1 MPQTNYQRG
10 YRLERLAVK
19 QLRDKGYY
27 VVRSAGS
34 HGAVDLV
41 AFNRQ
46 EIILIQVGVKG
57 RKGAADIEMLRRVHG
72 PAGVTSRQMWLWD
85 SKAREWLVVEPL
97 Q

>member
-27 VVRSAGS
+27 VIRSAGS
-34 HGAVDLV
+34 HGAAD
-41 AFNRQ
+41 
-46 EIILIQVGVKG
+46 IIALNPTTIMIIQIGVKG
-57 RKGAADIEMLRRVHG
+57 RKDAADREMLRRVPA
-72 PAGVTSRQMWLWD
+72 PAGAIREMWLWD
-85 SKAREWLVVEPL
+85 SKAREWLVEPL